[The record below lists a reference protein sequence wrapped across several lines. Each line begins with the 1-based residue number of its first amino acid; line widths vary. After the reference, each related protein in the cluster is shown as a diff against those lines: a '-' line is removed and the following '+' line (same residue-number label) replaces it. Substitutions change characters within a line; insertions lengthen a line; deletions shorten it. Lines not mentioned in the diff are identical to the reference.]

1 MKNSFVIMD
10 SWAVAL
16 EGLPEH
22 STSELIKMICRY
34 QMTGDA
40 GQTTDLTANALFTAW
55 KPTIDE
61 NNRRYE
67 EMCIKRSEAGK
78 KGNAIRW
85 AHKSQN
91 DSKQSQTD
99 RNALQSDSKASQRH
113 RKHIAKIADSDSDS
127 DSVSKDKEYIVELA
141 LDHSSEIKQI
151 IDYLNERTQSHFSPK
166 TAETRKSINA
176 RLKEGYTVD
185 DFKKVIDAKVKDW
198 GDNPEMREYLRPQT
212 LFRPSNFESYL
223 NEANRPRARD
233 KKNPF
238 NGFDQNE
245 YDYAALEAQLIS
257 N

>member
-61 NNRRYE
+61 NNAHYE
-67 EMCIKRSEAGK
+67 YICKQRSEAGK
-78 KGNAIRW
+78 KGMASRW
-85 AHKSQN
+85 KDHNKVITN
-91 DSKQSQTD
+91 DSKVITSHNKGVT
-99 RNALQSDSKASQRH
+99 
-113 RKHIAKIADSDSDS
+113 KITDSDSDS

-233 KKNPF
+233 NKNPF